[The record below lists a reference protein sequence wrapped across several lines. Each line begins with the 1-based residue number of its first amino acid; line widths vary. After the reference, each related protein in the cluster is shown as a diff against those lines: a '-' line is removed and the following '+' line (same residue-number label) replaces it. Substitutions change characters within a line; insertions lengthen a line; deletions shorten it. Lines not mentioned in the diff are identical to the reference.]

1 MLIDGE
7 RTTEVVPED
16 RVKISAQ
23 AQVIDF
29 TQAIVAPGR
38 SMRAA
43 TCSSPLNPAGETST
57 LIAVQD
63 MQATLRAGFM
73 AARDMSSHGNG

>member
-1 MLIDGE
+1 VLIDGE
-7 RTTEVVPED
+7 RITEVVPED

-29 TQAIVAPGR
+29 TQAIVAPGL
-38 SMRAA
+38 MRTA
-43 TCSSPLNPAGETST
+43 TCSSPPTPAGETST